1 MKLLIGKCLKKAR
14 LLEATT
20 SFDIPLF
27 CFSVKLK
34 ANECGCQANA
44 LGEKKK
50 TNTIYLF
57 MCMNNCVFPLSL
69 SLSCLP
75 CFRTSEDER
84 GNRHREVL
92 GQSLGAAGWMHW
104 AVVSGAASV
113 GKGRPGPISVR
124 VETSSDKTS
133 PSERQT
139 GKKETCTENQHHTTL
154 QLSERGDTKEKRSV
168 YSFSGL
174 SDKLMHRS
182 DLSLS
187 HENTRQGCKYC
198 GNSGKNAKTTR
209 SEH

>member
-1 MKLLIGKCLKKAR
+1 MFEKG
-14 LLEATT
+14 TT
-20 SFDIPLF
+20 SWGNYFFWHPIILF
-27 CFSVKLK
+27 LREIESQRMWLSSKHTR
-34 ANECGCQANA
+34 G
-44 LGEKKK
+44 KK
-50 TNTIYLF
+50 TTTTLFIYL
-57 MCMNNCVFPLSL
+57 CVWITVFFLSL